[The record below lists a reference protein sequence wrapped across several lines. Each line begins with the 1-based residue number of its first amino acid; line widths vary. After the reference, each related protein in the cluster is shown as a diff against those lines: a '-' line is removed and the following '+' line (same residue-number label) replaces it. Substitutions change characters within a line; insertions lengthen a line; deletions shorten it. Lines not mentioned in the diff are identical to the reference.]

1 MGPLLVLRMRVGTL
15 VCGAVLSFAVL
26 ATYPAAASRL
36 PPDDCRE
43 LRATRDAL
51 ANLGVRG
58 DMKLGPIW
66 AAANLS
72 PDRIANIKR
81 YLLATEQVLFR
92 CRSIPRVLSDGMD
105 FAENMP
111 AAKPFG
117 ERRVFPLPVRKP
129 SVRLRQSLE

>member
-1 MGPLLVLRMRVGTL
+1 MARGIVAAGVVLLS
-15 VCGAVLSFAVL
+15 SFINPP
-26 ATYPAAASRL
+26 ATASRL
-36 PPDDCRE
+36 PPDDCRD

-51 ANLGVRG
+51 ISLGVRN

-72 PDRIANIKR
+72 PDRIDNIKR
-81 YLLATEQVLFR
+81 YLVAVEQVLFR
-92 CRSIPRVLSDGMD
+92 CRSLPRVLSDGMD

-117 ERRVFPLPVRKP
+117 ARRVFPLPTRKP
-129 SVRLRQSLE
+129 SVRLRPGVE